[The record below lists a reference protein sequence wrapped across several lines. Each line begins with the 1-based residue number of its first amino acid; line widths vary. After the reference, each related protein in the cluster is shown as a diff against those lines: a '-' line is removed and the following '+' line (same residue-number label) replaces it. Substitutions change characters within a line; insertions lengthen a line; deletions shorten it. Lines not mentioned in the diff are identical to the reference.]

1 MAEYVLNLYKI
12 ENKNTGR
19 ITDFLTNDELR
30 DFLLNI
36 KEENKDIKDYEIYS
50 LNMQSVTNILD
61 FDRIVK
67 EESTNNWDLTPTSFA
82 HTTDK
87 ELIMEL
93 SEVASI
99 EIAYFTDKNKYG
111 YSILILGEDG
121 FVDKCSEDFAD
132 TIEELME
139 LIKKDELAKPYLD
152 KITAPTEAQIKEL
165 K

>member
-1 MAEYVLNLYKI
+1 MAECVLNLYKI

-67 EESTNNWDLTPTSFA
+67 EDSTNNWDLTQQTKS
-82 HTTDK
+82 
-87 ELIMEL
+87 
-93 SEVASI
+93 
-99 EIAYFTDKNKYG
+99 
-111 YSILILGEDG
+111 
-121 FVDKCSEDFAD
+121 
-132 TIEELME
+132 
-139 LIKKDELAKPYLD
+139 
-152 KITAPTEAQIKEL
+152 
-165 K
+165 